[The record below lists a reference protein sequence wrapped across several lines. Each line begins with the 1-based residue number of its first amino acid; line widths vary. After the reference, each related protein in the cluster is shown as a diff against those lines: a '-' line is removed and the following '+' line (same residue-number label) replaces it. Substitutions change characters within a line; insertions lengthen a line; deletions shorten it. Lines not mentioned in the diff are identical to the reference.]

1 MKKNN
6 NSQLTTNH
14 SPFTINR
21 SPFIAHIGLGYW
33 GKNILRNLYEL
44 GVLHT
49 ACDVNEQLIEVR
61 KKEYPEVRFTMS
73 YDELLKN
80 EAIKAIVISTPA
92 VTHYELA
99 KQALLTGKDVFVE
112 KPLSLNVEEGKE
124 LIEIAKKEN
133 KILMVGHILH
143 YHPAVVKI
151 KEIIKE
157 GRIGRIQYIYSNR
170 LNIGKI
176 RTEENVIWSL
186 APHDV
191 SLILSL
197 TGEKPENITVHK
209 ANYLTKG
216 VDDIAV
222 INMDFKNVKSH
233 IFISWL
239 NPFKEQKFVVVGSD
253 GMLVFDDVS
262 KEKLYY
268 YPHRIDWIDGKIPVA
283 KKESEQVIP
292 IEEGEPLKLELMH
305 FIECVKNRKK
315 PLTDG
320 EEGLKVLE
328 VLTQT
333 NALSPTPH
341 IPNPKPHTPYPIPHS
356 LSTNYFVHETSY
368 IDEGVEI
375 GDGTKIWHF
384 SHILKGSRIGK
395 NCIIGQN
402 VVIGPDV
409 TVGNRCKIQN
419 NVSLYKG
426 VVLEDEVF
434 CGPSCVF
441 TNVYNPRAFIE
452 RKHEFRQTLVK
463 RGATIGANATIV
475 CGVTIGEYA
484 LIAAG
489 AVVKKDVPP
498 HAIVAGVPAKQIGW
512 ACKCGVTLKFKN
524 SKAKCEY
531 CGNEYENQKGT
542 IICD

>member
-1 MKKNN
+1 MKKHNN
-6 NSQLTTNH
+6 ISRLTSH
-14 SPFTINR
+14 I

-33 GKNILRNLYEL
+33 GKNILRNLFEL

-49 ACDVNEQLIEVR
+49 ACDVSEKLIEER
-61 KKEYPEVRFTMS
+61 KKEYPEIKFTTKF
-73 YDELLKN
+73 DELLENK
-80 EAIKAIVISTPA
+80 EIKAIVISTPA
-92 VTHYELA
+92 VMHFELA
-99 KQALLTGKDVFVE
+99 KKALLSGKDVFVE
-112 KPLSLNVEEGKE
+112 KPLALKLEEAKE
-124 LIEIAKKEN
+124 LIELAKKED

-143 YHPAVVKI
+143 YHPAVVKM

-157 GRIGRIQYIYSNR
+157 GRIGKIQYVYSNR
-170 LNIGKI
+170 LNIGKV

-191 SLILSL
+191 SLILDIV
-197 TGEKPENITVHK
+197 GDEPEDIQVSK
-209 ANYLTKG
+209 DSYLTKS

-222 INMDFKNVKSH
+222 INLAFKNNVKAH
-233 IFISWL
+233 IFVSWL

-262 KEKLYY
+262 KEKLVY
-268 YPHRIDWIDGKIPVA
+268 YPHKIEWIDGKIPVA
-283 KKESEQVIP
+283 KKEEGQIIP
-292 IEEGEPLKLELMH
+292 ISAGEPLKLELMH
-305 FIECVKNRKK
+305 FIECIEKRET
-315 PLTDG
+315 PYTDG
-320 EEGLKVLE
+320 NEGLKVLK

-333 NALSPTPH
+333 DTPNVSHLTTHVSHNHSP
-341 IPNPKPHTPYPIPHS
+341 
-356 LSTNYFVHETSY
+356 LTNHNFFVHQSSY
-368 IDEGVEI
+368 VDEGVEI
-375 GDGTKIWHF
+375 GEGSKIWHF
-384 SHILKGSRIGK
+384 SHILKGSKLGK

-409 TVGNRCKIQN
+409 TIGNKCKIQN

-426 VVLEDEVF
+426 VELEDEVF

-452 RKHEFRQTLVK
+452 RKHEFRKTLVK
-463 RGATIGANATIV
+463 KGATIGANATIV

-498 HAIVAGVPAKQIGW
+498 YAIVAGVPAKQVGW

-524 SKAKCEY
+524 NKAKCEY
-531 CGNEYENQKGT
+531 CGNEYEEQKGQLLV
-542 IICD
+542 IGE

>member
-6 NSQLTTNH
+6 NVSHLTIHH
-14 SPFTINR
+14 SR
-21 SPFIAHIGLGYW
+21 SIAHIGLGYW

-44 GVLHT
+44 DVLHT
-49 ACDVNEQLIEVR
+49 ACDVSEKLIAER
-61 KKEYPEVRFTMS
+61 KKEYPKVKFTTKFE
-73 YDELLKN
+73 ELLENK
-80 EAIKAIVISTPA
+80 EIKAIVISTPA
-92 VTHYELA
+92 VTHFELA
-99 KQALLTGKDVFVE
+99 KKALLAGKDVFVE
-112 KPLSLNVEEGKE
+112 KPLALKLEEAKE
-124 LIEIAKKEN
+124 LIEIAKKEE

-143 YHPAVVKI
+143 YHPAVSKM

-157 GRIGRIQYIYSNR
+157 GKIGKIQYVYSNR
-170 LNIGKI
+170 LNMGKI

-191 SLILSL
+191 SLILDIV
-197 TGEKPENITVHK
+197 GDEPEDIQVSK
-209 ANYLTKG
+209 ASYLTNG
-216 VDDIAV
+216 VDDIAM
-222 INMDFKNVKSH
+222 INLAFKNNVKAH
-233 IFISWL
+233 IFVSWL
-239 NPFKEQKFVVVGSD
+239 NPFKEQKFVVVGSN

-262 KEKLYY
+262 KEKLFYY
-268 YPHRIDWIDGKIPVA
+268 AHKIEWVDGKIPSA
-283 KKESEQVIP
+283 KKEDAEIIQFSS
-292 IEEGEPLKLELMH
+292 GEPLKLELMH
-305 FIECVKNRKK
+305 FLECVEKRMT
-315 PLTDG
+315 PYTDG
-320 EEGLKVLE
+320 NEGLRVLN

-333 NALSPTPH
+333 DSIQAVNLTSSTTIHYSPLTTH
-341 IPNPKPHTPYPIPHS
+341 Q
-356 LSTNYFVHETSY
+356 YFVHESSY
-368 IDEGVEI
+368 VDEGVEI
-375 GDGTKIWHF
+375 GEGSKIWHF
-384 SHILKGSRIGK
+384 SHILKGSKIGK

-426 VVLEDEVF
+426 VELEDEVF

-452 RKHEFRQTLVK
+452 RKHEFRKTLVK
-463 RGATIGANATIV
+463 KGATIGANATIV

-489 AVVKKDVPP
+489 AVVKKDVQA

-524 SKAKCEY
+524 NKAKCEY
-531 CGNEYENQKGT
+531 CGQNYKLKKGS
-542 IICD
+542 IESID

>member
-1 MKKNN
+1 MKKHNN
-6 NSQLTTNH
+6 ISHLTSH
-14 SPFTINR
+14 V

-49 ACDVNEQLIEVR
+49 ACDLSEKLIEER
-61 KKEYPEVRFTMS
+61 KKEFPKANFTTDFES
-73 YDELLKN
+73 LLKN
-80 EAIKAIVISTPA
+80 DEIKAVIISTPA
-92 VTHYELA
+92 ITHYELA
-99 KQALLTGKDVFVE
+99 KKALLAGKDVFVE
-112 KPLSLNVEEGKE
+112 KPLALKLEEGQE
-124 LIEIAKKEN
+124 LIDLAKKQE

-143 YHPAVVKI
+143 YHPAVVKM
-151 KEIIKE
+151 KELIKE
-157 GRIGRIQYIYSNR
+157 GKIGKIQYIYSNR

-186 APHDV
+186 APHDI

-197 TGEKPENITVHK
+197 VNEEPEEVKTHRGSYISD
-209 ANYLTKG
+209 G
-216 VDDIAV
+216 IEDIAL
-222 INMDFKNVKSH
+222 INLTFRGNIKAH
-233 IFISWL
+233 IFVSWL
-239 NPFKEQKFVVVGSD
+239 NPFKEQKLVVVGSN

-262 KEKLYY
+262 KEKLFL
-268 YPHRIDWIDGKIPVA
+268 YPHKIEWIEGKMPVA
-283 KKESEQVIP
+283 KKENEQI
-292 IEEGEPLKLELMH
+292 IEVESGEPLKLELTH
-305 FIECVKNRKK
+305 FIECVKDRKK

-320 EEGLKVLE
+320 EEGLKVLK
-328 VLTQT
+328 VLSQT
-333 NALSPTPH
+333 NTSQSSSNT
-341 IPNPKPHTPYPIPHS
+341 
-356 LSTNYFVHETSY
+356 TNYFVHESSY
-368 IDEGVEI
+368 IDDDVTI
-375 GDGTKIWHF
+375 GEGTKIWHF
-384 SHILKGSRIGK
+384 SHIIKGSKIGK

-409 TVGNRCKIQN
+409 TIGNKCKIQN

-426 VVLEDEVF
+426 VELEDEVF

-452 RKHEFRQTLVK
+452 RKHEFRKTLVK

-475 CGVTIGEYA
+475 CGVTIGEYS

-498 HAIVAGVPAKQIGW
+498 HAIVAGVPAKQVGW

-524 SKAKCEY
+524 GKAKCEY
-531 CGNEYENQKGT
+531 CKNEYREDKGKIIEQK
-542 IICD
+542 